1 MKRFIYTLSL
11 LFTGLLAAAQDSIVY
26 RVILIG
32 DAGEISKEQQHVIP
46 IAAGQVIKNKTTVLY
61 LGDNIYPTGMGLP
74 GSKNEKAT
82 QDILRSQYSPMRTN
96 GAAVYF
102 VPGNHDWDRMG
113 SDGLAKIQNQ
123 WSFLDQQNDP
133 QLKLVPANGCPDPV
147 EIKLTDNLTVI
158 AYDSEWWL
166 FPYNKANSE
175 ADCNCKTKDEVTARL
190 QELLYRNRYKVV
202 LLASHHPFQSYGHH
216 GGYYSLKDHI
226 FPFTA
231 INKNLYIPL
240 PVVGS
245 LYPILRKAIVNPEDM
260 GHPLYKSMIKQID
273 GIAGQ
278 YPNLV
283 HVAGHEHGLQFIQSE
298 QLQVVSGSGAKRA
311 YAREGKNSKFASAKD
326 GFVTADLLINND
338 LRFTYY
344 TQSGEGFTP
353 AYTYTEKYV
362 QVKAQELVTAI
373 QTMKQDSIT
382 IAPIMRFDSVSNFHR
397 WLFGENYRKDYA
409 MQTTFPVIKISEIK
423 GGLKPSELG
432 GGHQS
437 KSLRLLDKNGKE
449 WALRSVEKYPD
460 VLLPEALRETFV
472 KDLLSDN
479 MSSNYPYGAL
489 VVPPIAEKLGIPH
502 SNPIIGWIA
511 PDTALGI
518 YGSTFANTLCL
529 LEEREPLGNS
539 DNTPKMR
546 RKMDEDNDNSF
557 DSTLYLRARM
567 LDLLVGDWD
576 RHEDQWR
583 WLPEKDGKGKRY
595 KAIPRDRD
603 QVFYI
608 NEGVIPGAAKW
619 RWLLPFLQGFESD
632 YHNIEGILWES
643 RQLNGRFLTQF
654 SYEDWMKV
662 ANDFKASVT
671 DEMLEEGLKRLPAAA
686 YNLRHDEFLK
696 IFKDRRDNMPKAMDR
711 YYHFLNKIVD
721 VKLTD
726 KHELVEITDGDKNG
740 LTLNIHKL
748 SKGGDKEDRL
758 FKKTFLPSET
768 KEVRLYLSKGNDSV
782 RINST
787 NNGVKLRIIGGEGN
801 KSYEAVEGKR
811 SVKVYDGQTNATFR
825 GDANRFRKHL
835 SGDSAHT
842 AFSPTDLYN
851 VTMPLAS
858 IGLNV
863 DDGFLLGAGFKH
875 IRRQGFRKKPL
886 TKIADYSG
894 MQQLLVAHSFST
906 KAYNIS
912 YRGEWIRVLGNADI
926 VTQATIKAPNN
937 TLNFFGQG
945 NESEFIKEGNFK
957 RYYRSRFNT
966 YQASVSLRWGQLKG
980 SSITVGPAVQFYHFD
995 VEDNKDRFI
1004 LNTDK
1009 ILSYDSLTIAENKW
1023 HAGVV
1028 LNYIRDKRNNTVLP
1042 AWGSYINVR
1051 LQGMA
1056 GVSSYAKSYGQ
1067 LIPEI
1072 SFYKPLNAKASI
1084 VLAERIGGGIT
1095 VGKAAYYQS
1104 IFLGG
1109 HENLLGYR
1117 QYRFAGEHS
1126 LYNNLELRIRLAN
1139 IGGYVL
1145 PGQFGMMG
1153 FYDIG
1158 RVWQEGESSGKWHN
1172 GVGGGVFFAPAQM
1185 IVIKGLAGWSSEGWL
1200 PYITVGMRF

>member
-1 MKRFIYTLSL
+1 MRKHIYTLFL
-11 LFTGLLAAAQDSIVY
+11 LSSAFLAKAQDSVVY

-32 DAGEISKEQQHVIP
+32 DAGEISKEQQKVIP

-61 LGDNIYPTGMGLP
+61 LGDNIYPTGMALP
-74 GSKNEKAT
+74 GSKNETAT
-82 QDILRSQYSPMRTN
+82 QDILRSQYSPMRSN

-113 SDGLAKIQNQ
+113 ADGLAKIKNQ
-123 WSFLDQQNDP
+123 WSFLDQQQDP
-133 QLKLVPANGCPDPV
+133 LLKMVPANGCPDPV
-147 EIKLTDNLTVI
+147 EINVSENLTII

-166 FPYNKANSE
+166 FPYNKDNAE
-175 ADCNCKTKDEVTARL
+175 ADCNCRTKEDVTGHL
-190 QELLYRNRYKVV
+190 QALLYKNRYKVV

-260 GHPLYKSMIKQID
+260 GHPLYKSMIRDID
-273 GIAGQ
+273 GIAGK

-311 YAREGKNSKFASAKD
+311 YARQGKYSKFASTLD
-326 GFVTADLLINND
+326 GFVTADLLINKD
-338 LRFTYY
+338 MRFTYY
-344 TQSGEGFTP
+344 TQSGDGFSP

-362 QVKAQELVTAI
+362 PVAAEEKALIKAYD
-373 QTMKQDSIT
+373 KDSIT
-382 IAPIMRFDSVSNFHR
+382 IVPIARFDSVSKFHR
-397 WLFGENYRKDYA
+397 WMFGENYRKDYA
-409 MQTTFPVIKISEIK
+409 TPTTFPVIKLSEIK
-423 GGLKPSELG
+423 GGLKPSQLG

-437 KSLRLLDKNGKE
+437 KSLRLLDKDGKE

-489 VVPPIAEKLGIPH
+489 IVPPIASKLGIPH

-511 PDTALGI
+511 PDTSLGVYSNI
-518 YGSTFANTLCL
+518 FANTLCL

-546 RKMDEDNDNSF
+546 RKVDEDNDNNF

-583 WLPEKDGKGKRY
+583 WLPEKDGKGKTY

-603 QVFYI
+603 QVFYT
-608 NEGVIPGAAKW
+608 NQGVLPGIAKW
-619 RWLLPFLQGFESD
+619 RWLLPFLQGFKSD
-632 YHNIEGILWES
+632 YHNIEGYLWES
-643 RQLNGRFLTQF
+643 RQLNGRFLVQF
-654 SYEDWMKV
+654 SYEDWMKI
-662 ANDFKASVT
+662 ANEFKASVS
-671 DEMLEEGLKRLPAAA
+671 DDMLEEGLKRLPAEA
-686 YNLRHDEFLK
+686 YKLRHDEFLK
-696 IFKDRRDNMPKAMDR
+696 VLKDRRDNMPKAMEG
-711 YYHFLNKIVD
+711 YYHFLNRIVD

-726 KHELVEITDGDKNG
+726 KHELVEIKDAPNKGIEVNV
-740 LTLNIHKL
+740 HKL
-748 SKGGDKEDRL
+748 SKDGEKEDHL
-758 FKKTFLPSET
+758 FKKTFTAAET
-768 KEVRLYLSKGNDSV
+768 KEVRIYLSKGNDSV
-782 RINST
+782 RINNTS
-787 NNGVKLRIIGGEGN
+787 NAVKLRIIGGEGN
-801 KSYEAVEGKR
+801 KSYDVVDGNGNI
-811 SVKVYDGQTNATFR
+811 KVYDGENSANFK
-825 GDANRFRKHL
+825 GDVSRLRRRL
-835 SGDSAHT
+835 SNDSAHT

-851 VTMPLAS
+851 VTMPLLS
-858 IGLNV
+858 LGLNV
-863 DDGFLLGAGFKH
+863 DDGFLFGAGFKH
-875 IRRQGFRKKPL
+875 IQRDGFRKKPY
-886 TKIADYSG
+886 TGVSQYSG
-894 MQQLLVAHSFST
+894 LQQLLVAHSFST
-906 KAYNIS
+906 DAYNIA
-912 YRGEWIRVLGNADI
+912 YRGEWIQAIGKADI
-926 VTQATIKAPNN
+926 VAQASIKAPNN
-937 TLNFFGQG
+937 TINFFGRG
-945 NESEFIKEGNFK
+945 NESEFNKVGEFK
-957 RYYRSRFNT
+957 KFYRTRFNT
-966 YQASVSLRWGQLKG
+966 YLATIGLRWGNMRG
-980 SSITVGPAVQFYHFD
+980 SSITVGPAVQFYHLD
-995 VEDNKDRFI
+995 PNDNKGRFI
-1004 LNTDK
+1004 DNTNK
-1009 ILSYDSLTIAENKW
+1009 IGSYDSLTIGDDKW
-1023 HAGVV
+1023 HGGVV
-1028 LNYIRDKRNNTVLP
+1028 LNYIRDKRNNTILP

-1056 GVSSYAKSYGQ
+1056 GLNDYSRSFAQ
-1067 LIPEI
+1067 LVPEI
-1072 SFYKPLNAKASI
+1072 SFYKPLNAKASV

-1095 VGKAAYYQS
+1095 VGKAAFYQS
-1104 IFLGG
+1104 MFLGG
-1109 HENLLGYR
+1109 QENLLGYR
-1117 QYRFAGEHS
+1117 QYRFSGQHS
-1126 LYNNLELRIRLAN
+1126 IYNNLELRVRLAN

-1153 FYDIG
+1153 FFDIG
-1158 RVWQEGESSGKWHN
+1158 RVWEEDEHSQKWHN
-1172 GVGGGVFFAPAQM
+1172 GVGGGLFFAPAQM